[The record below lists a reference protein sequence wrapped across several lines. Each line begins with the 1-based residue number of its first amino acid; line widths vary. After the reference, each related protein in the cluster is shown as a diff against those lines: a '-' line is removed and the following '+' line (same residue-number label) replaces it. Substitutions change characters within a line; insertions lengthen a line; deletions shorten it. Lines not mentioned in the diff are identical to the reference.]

1 MAIDGLDRAHER
13 IDKLVEAVAGLVAI
27 QERVTH
33 DIDTLAKSVREGFH
47 KSPCQYAVDLCG
59 RLCAIEESA
68 RETIEVKREVRKD
81 LRGLW
86 IAVASALIG
95 GVGTAVIIHFFKIG
109 AQ

>member
-1 MAIDGLDRAHER
+1 MVDGLDRAHER

-59 RLCAIEESA
+59 RLRTIEDSA
-68 RETIEVKREVRKD
+68 MQTIEVKREIRRD

-86 IAVASALIG
+86 IGIACAVGG
-95 GVGTAVIIHFFKIG
+95 GVGTAIVLHFMKIG
-109 AQ
+109 G